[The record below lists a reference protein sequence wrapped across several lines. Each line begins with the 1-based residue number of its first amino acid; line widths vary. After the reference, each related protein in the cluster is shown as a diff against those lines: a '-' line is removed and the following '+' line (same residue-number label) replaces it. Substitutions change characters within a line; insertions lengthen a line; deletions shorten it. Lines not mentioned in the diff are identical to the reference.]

1 MRFVG
6 VDIAAERH
14 VFAILAED
22 GAVLARPT
30 PFGEDAE
37 GYAKLLQALAQGPA
51 LVVMEATGHYWKNLF
66 AVLVATDHPVALLNP
81 LRSRRRLGILT

>member
-37 GYAKLLQALAQGPA
+37 GFDLGGCTAVSGIQNFFCSDSVAAGLRARAGRR
-51 LVVMEATGHYWKNLF
+51 ATRAPFGEGAHIAGDL
-66 AVLVATDHPVALLNP
+66 
-81 LRSRRRLGILT
+81 

>member
-37 GYAKLLQALAQGPA
+37 GFDLGGCTAVSGIQNFFLL
-51 LVVMEATGHYWKNLF
+51 
-66 AVLVATDHPVALLNP
+66 
-81 LRSRRRLGILT
+81 

>member
-37 GYAKLLQALAQGPA
+37 GFDLGGCTAVSGIQNFALTVPP
-51 LVVMEATGHYWKNLF
+51 LV
-66 AVLVATDHPVALLNP
+66 
-81 LRSRRRLGILT
+81 